1 MRVRAEGIRI
11 LVGHFQDMRLPLVFL
26 LIVGFAPGLIG
37 QKIANVRASTQGSF
51 VEISFDL
58 IESEPGEK
66 FRVSLYGSHDNFT
79 SALIRVSGDAGDQ
92 PVKAGTGK
100 KVLWDAA
107 SELRNFQGPM
117 TFEVRAEVIPAPLVI
132 THPAAGDRFKR
143 ESDLE
148 ITWSKQKDG
157 RLELLKNG
165 VSVTRIG
172 EGSNGNMSWRLPSD
186 VKPGRYQVKFASGGE
201 SVMSGTF
208 KVAPRFPMALVA
220 GCVAVVG
227 AVAYIFFGG
236 EKEESLPVP
245 PNPQ

>member
-1 MRVRAEGIRI
+1 
-11 LVGHFQDMRLPLVFL
+11 MRLPLVFL
-26 LIVGFAPGLIG
+26 LIAGFAPRLIG

-79 SALIRVSGDAGDQ
+79 SALTRVSGDAGDQ

-107 SELRNFQGPM
+107 SELRNFQGPI

-143 ESDLE
+143 ESNLE

-157 RLELLKNG
+157 RLELMRNG

-172 EGSNGNMSWRLPSD
+172 EGSNGKVTWRLPSD
-186 VKPGRYQVKFASGGE
+186 VKPGRGYQVKLTSGSESITSGE
-201 SVMSGTF
+201 F
-208 KVAPRFPMALVA
+208 KVSPKVPLVVKVLPVLAA
-220 GCVAVVG
+220 GV
-227 AVAYIFFGG
+227 VAYLLLGG
-236 EKEESLPVP
+236 DKEESLPLP
-245 PNPQ
+245 PDPQ